1 MAIVIG
7 SITTVSVFSSNGSTI
22 TPASAGFQS
31 VNWNVNRQPNRLW
44 QLGGWNPWGT
54 QVAKTITISL
64 TTYAEVL
71 GTMSLVPAS
80 SCANSTAAARVV
92 INAQACGVPPV
103 SLDEDFMYLTS
114 YSYSKGDAVG
124 FATENWSFQKW
135 VNADGLGAG
144 MYAIP
149 APSYVIQGRSEGS
162 RFGDVGNGTTDLGVR
177 FLDEP
182 SHTWHSVQG
191 QQGSVSAGFPG
202 LGNAD
207 DVTLGLVDQAGGG
220 KLEAGGEIGQASA
233 TIPHQPVYV
242 G

>member
-1 MAIVIG
+1 MAIIIG
-7 SITTVSVFSSNGSTI
+7 SITTISVLSSNGSTI

-31 VNWNVNRQPNRLW
+31 VNWNINRQPNRLW

-71 GTMSLVPAS
+71 GVMALIPAS
-80 SCANSTAAARVV
+80 SCANSTAAARII
-92 INAQACGVPPV
+92 INAQTCPAAVI
-103 SLDEDFMYLTS
+103 SIDEDLMYLTS
-114 YSYSKGDAVG
+114 YSYSKGDPVG

-135 VNADGLGAG
+135 VAADGLGSG

-162 RFGDVGNGTTDLGVR
+162 RSGDVGNGTTDLGAR

-182 SHTWHSVQG
+182 GAWHTVEG

-202 LGNAD
+202 VGNAD
-207 DVTLGLVDQAGGG
+207 DVTLGLVDRVGDG
-220 KLEAGGEIGQASA
+220 KLEAGGEIGQSSA
-233 TIPHQPVYV
+233 TIPHQPLYV